1 MLLSLNEKKKQK
13 TKNKK
18 CEKNKQTTTKQT
30 KTATTYNSPSLEHR
44 WRCYQ
49 AIAQNDQHG
58 GPTSLVPL
66 SP

>member
-1 MLLSLNEKKKQK
+1 MKN
-13 TKNKK
+13 KNKK
-18 CEKNKQTTTKQT
+18 QTIKNSKKKQTTTKQT

-58 GPTSLVPL
+58 GPTSLAPL

>member
-1 MLLSLNEKKKQK
+1 MLLSLKKQK
-13 TKNKK
+13 ERKQKK
-18 CEKNKQTTTKQT
+18 KQTTTKQT

-58 GPTSLVPL
+58 GPTSLAPL

>member
-1 MLLSLNEKKKQK
+1 MKK
-13 TKNKK
+13 KNKK
-18 CEKNKQTTTKQT
+18 QRIKNSKKKKQTTTKQT

-58 GPTSLVPL
+58 GPTSLAPL